1 MCVCVCVHLTQ
12 VLFSFTFFA
21 VGVAGGRVCVF
32 WPLTKVQLES
42 DSSEDTKN
50 RGNTTDT
57 DQTQVARIGGEKEA
71 KAEAEAAV
79 EAWWQS

>member
-1 MCVCVCVHLTQ
+1 M
-12 VLFSFTFFA
+12 
-21 VGVAGGRVCVF
+21 F